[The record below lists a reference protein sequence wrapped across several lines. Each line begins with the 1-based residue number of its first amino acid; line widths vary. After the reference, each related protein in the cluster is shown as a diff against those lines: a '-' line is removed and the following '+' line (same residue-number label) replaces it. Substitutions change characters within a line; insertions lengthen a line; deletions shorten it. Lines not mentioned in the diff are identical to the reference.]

1 METTEGA
8 MGAVIPFPIRRTQGE
23 TRGVRVRPDHPGEV
37 VILPVVQFLR
47 HEPVPLAPVK
57 PAVREPL

>member
-1 METTEGA
+1 

-23 TRGVRVRPDHPGEV
+23 TRGVRARPDHPGEV

-47 HEPVPLAPVK
+47 HEPVPLVPVK